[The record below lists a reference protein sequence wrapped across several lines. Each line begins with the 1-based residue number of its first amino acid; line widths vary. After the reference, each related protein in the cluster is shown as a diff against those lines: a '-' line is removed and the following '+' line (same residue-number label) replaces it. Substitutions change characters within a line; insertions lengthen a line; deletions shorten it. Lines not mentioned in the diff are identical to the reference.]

1 MKLAFLAF
9 SFPRTN
15 VPLESTTTFGWI
27 TTWHRLQ
34 KSTKGT
40 TPASSH
46 ALAQLTLHTL
56 MSPKKSN
63 RRHSDELRKFALKHT
78 GSTWS
83 SSLILDSF
91 SRPPLH
97 SRNIR
102 VIRMATIRQTPNEQK
117 FCNQHRYR
125 AAHNQTD
132 KTPPCTTRAKRLTLG
147 VVDLFSHLGSTW
159 RPALF
164 TTSLR
169 PSARAPQMSRVTK
182 SPEGKSERKNHAI
195 ALSRSPRPR
204 LRAHHRNA
212 AIRAVRAARRLLRS
226 HATSHTQVPL
236 PGDGG
241 V

>member
-1 MKLAFLAF
+1 MNLEFLAF
-9 SFPRTN
+9 RSPRTN
-15 VPLESTTTFGWI
+15 APLESMITSGWI

-34 KSTKGT
+34 KTTKGT
-40 TPASSH
+40 APASSH
-46 ALAQLTLHTL
+46 AQAQLTLHTL

-125 AAHNQTD
+125 AEHNQTD

-147 VVDLFSHLGSTW
+147 VADLFSLLDSTW
-159 RPALF
+159 RLAQF

-169 PSARAPQMSRVTK
+169 PFARAPQMSWVTK
-182 SPEGKSERKNHAI
+182 SPEGKSERKNHVI
-195 ALSRSPRPR
+195 ARCPR
-204 LRAHHRNA
+204 LRLRLHHRNA
-212 AIRAVRAARRLLRS
+212 RAARRLLRS
-226 HATSHTQVPL
+226 HAKSHTQVPL